1 MTSTDWGAWH
11 RAYDDPGSDL
21 SRRRRSVQA
30 ALRDWV
36 SRSPDGPLRI
46 VSACAGDG
54 RDLLEVL
61 AEQPD
66 PERFAARLL
75 ETDEALAGKAEALAR
90 RHGLAGVDVVRADA
104 GVTESYAGA
113 VPADLVMLCGVFGN
127 LTDDD
132 ARWTIETARHLCAPG
147 AFVVWTRG
155 RFRDQNGGAEPTD
168 ALRAWF
174 AEAGFEQVSLDKP
187 ADSVYRVGVHRLVAP
202 PEPLVLGRQLF
213 TFTR

>member
-1 MTSTDWGAWH
+1 VTGTDWVDWH
-11 RAYDDPGSDL
+11 KAYDDPASDL

-30 ALRDWV
+30 AIRDWIV
-36 SRSPDGPLRI
+36 RSPDGPLRI
-46 VSACAGDG
+46 VSACSGDG
-54 RDLLEVL
+54 RDVLEVL
-61 AEQPD
+61 AGQPD
-66 PERFAARLL
+66 PDRFTARLL
-75 ETDEALAGKAEALAR
+75 ETDEELAGQAEQLAR

-127 LTDDD
+127 LSDDD
-132 ARWTIETARHLCAPG
+132 ARWTIETTRHLCAPG
-147 AFVVWTRG
+147 AFVIWTRG
-155 RFRDQNGGAEPTD
+155 RFRGRDDGVEPTD
-168 ALRAWF
+168 DLCAWF

-187 ADSVYRVGVHRLVAP
+187 ADSLYRVGVHRLVAP